1 MLWISEQLLIIN
13 LSHCTAMYMYT
24 VCIACTGLHSSVFS
38 SAKLSGDFAACI
50 KIAEHVNR
58 RIRSHG
64 ELLKSSS
71 NNCNLR

>member
-1 MLWISEQLLIIN
+1 MLWKSEQLLIIN
-13 LSHCTAMYMYT
+13 LLHRIAMYMYT
-24 VCIACTGLHSSVFS
+24 VCIGCMGLHSSVFA
-38 SAKLSGDFAACI
+38 SAKLSAEFAACI

-58 RIRSHG
+58 GIQSHR